1 MKEVAS
7 VREALPTDAG
17 AEGASTFAQKLAV
30 GHQEIDRII
39 DEVEQIYNS
48 QPMEWLALEPIGM
61 MVTHLWYEDEDDFQ
75 DAIGGTFEDFMRM
88 MPHIQVRSGDSG
100 KPEFKV
106 KKPNPDSPPEL
117 MTLTVSD
124 RKDLWRVLFKS
135 PDATC
140 RVPHLEFE
148 IGCTQKRTIDTIYN
162 HITTAIWNL
171 SQHMRQPGVPEEH
184 KANILTTVDE
194 LNKCLDVEEP
204 FTLIV
209 DDPTGGSTFRPDDG
223 IKVER
228 LDGEAEAEGEENEFV
243 DVG

>member
-1 MKEVAS
+1 M
-7 VREALPTDAG
+7 
-17 AEGASTFAQKLAV
+17 
-30 GHQEIDRII
+30 
-39 DEVEQIYNS
+39 
-48 QPMEWLALEPIGM
+48 
-61 MVTHLWYEDEDDFQ
+61 
-75 DAIGGTFEDFMRM
+75 
-88 MPHIQVRSGDSG
+88 
-100 KPEFKV
+100 
-106 KKPNPDSPPEL
+106 
-117 MTLTVSD
+117 
-124 RKDLWRVLFKS
+124 
-135 PDATC
+135 
-140 RVPHLEFE
+140 PHLEFE

-209 DDPTGGSTFRPDDG
+209 DDPTGGSTFRQVRQKSASPSNKCAAPRFDLHGSPAICSFQISNPRPDDG